1 MKVLAIDDEQLVLL
15 PLQKKLEDLGFQVR
29 TTTDASEGIGIYDRY
44 KPDLIIVDINMP
56 DISGI
61 DFINHIRIK
70 KSSSTP
76 IIVLSGNTNQDIV
89 TKAFEL
95 GVNDYIKKPMC
106 LDTISKRIKR
116 LNIFF
121 ETH

>member
-15 PLQKKLEDLGFQVR
+15 PLQKRLEELGFHVQ
-29 TTTDASEGIGIYDRY
+29 TTTDPSEGIGIYDRY

-56 DISGI
+56 DVSGI

-70 KSSSTP
+70 KNSSTP
-76 IIVLSGNTNQDIV
+76 IIVLSGNTSQDIV
-89 TKAFEL
+89 NQVFLL

-106 LDTISKRIKR
+106 LDTIGKRIKR

-121 ETH
+121 EIL